1 MGEKESSLEK
11 PQDRSVDD
19 VFLYQIPGGVFTFA
33 VRGGAV
39 IFAAK
44 RVVKGSAHYG

>member
-1 MGEKESSLEK
+1 MGEKESNLEK

-33 VRGGAV
+33 VRGGCD
-39 IFAAK
+39 IC
-44 RVVKGSAHYG
+44 R